1 MEANNQLACLHLTVS
16 AWWAPHELLQPSAW
30 SKVIAASVTLCE
42 SDWRPRE
49 PSHDCECMSF
59 PLHNVLPLVQE
70 LIRLFCSSLRL
81 STTDSHPSVMASSIP
96 ARASRTG
103 PRRLHDDV
111 AAAAAPSA
119 TLRLP
124 ASVRLERHARRGLL
138 LRANAPL
145 ESGALVLQE
154 GPLAVLPPFDDNISW
169 SAVRSASAASPSP
182 ATAAA
187 RSGWPAVESLARALS
202 FRDDALL
209 LYRSVQLY
217 YLLFLSDEARAA
229 PDASREVARHI
240 LALYDPQA
248 SVRSGSDDDEAEEDE
263 GIESI
268 STASSGMHARSAE
281 RTRGARRAA
290 QQASL
295 ASAVRSETGGAA
307 LEELFGCVAAQCAAS
322 MSVPVVRVCVR
333 SGAGGGGVD
342 GNKSAPRVWDEAHFL
357 SHCLPLAS
365 IYNVNNMSVAAT
377 SVPAV
382 GPGGVMAFEGWTAV
396 YDVLSRLN
404 HSCLPTCVHFLEHE
418 ERDARAQA
426 PSSAAVL
433 TPQCLAAA
441 SVATAPPGATVS
453 SAVTSSSAVVASSPS
468 PPSAGTFV
476 RTLRTLCAI
485 PAGEELLI
493 SYLSPQLLCQSTRR
507 RQQQLRQHWQ
517 FACRCA
523 RCDAVDTARVLR
535 CPSCPNGSVLFRP
548 EAGVTEA
555 AEEEEEGG
563 AEQEAPFTLLTT
575 CTCPL
580 SAAATSS
587 LLKGEAQV
595 EDEWSRFQTS
605 LPTCTQPV
613 QLCALF
619 SSLLRRNN
627 VADSHWVS
635 MEFFLVQRD
644 LQAHLHKRPGVEQM
658 EFAKQALWF
667 QERVFARKLLRDGND
682 VAALQQQLSKQQHQ
696 HQAVPFGQFRQESL
710 LIDVLSSSFVRP
722 SARVAQ
728 LCITR
733 ELMDGWLSFADLL
746 WALHADKTP
755 DLLRM
760 LAQRSIYF
768 LLCAAQAARMLT
780 PVDSPLRK
788 QIDPKL
794 QQRVALAKAR
804 AVDLSKL
811 VEGDEEKTD
820 GLAQKPI
827 AAAAAQPASAAARQS
842 CHSPVCSLNAFSA
855 APPVAA
861 LLCSRCKGVR
871 YCSRD
876 CQKKDW
882 PLHKPHCKAPVV
894 GVTK

>member
-1 MEANNQLACLHLTVS
+1 
-16 AWWAPHELLQPSAW
+16 
-30 SKVIAASVTLCE
+30 
-42 SDWRPRE
+42 
-49 PSHDCECMSF
+49 
-59 PLHNVLPLVQE
+59 
-70 LIRLFCSSLRL
+70 
-81 STTDSHPSVMASSIP
+81 
-96 ARASRTG
+96 
-103 PRRLHDDV
+103 LHDNV
-111 AAAAAPSA
+111 TAAAAASA

-124 ASVRLERHARRGLL
+124 TTVRLERHARRGLL

-169 SAVRSASAASPSP
+169 NAVSSASSSSSAP

-187 RSGWPAVESLARALS
+187 RSGWPAVESLARTLS

-229 PDASREVARHI
+229 SDASREVARRI

-248 SVRSGSDDDEAEEDE
+248 PVRSGSDDEAEEED

-268 STASSGMHARSAE
+268 STASPGMRAHSAE
-281 RTRGARRAA
+281 RAREARRAA
-290 QQASL
+290 QQASV
-295 ASAVRSETGGAA
+295 ASAVRSEAGGAA

-333 SGAGGGGVD
+333 GGGGGGD
-342 GNKSAPRVWDEAHFL
+342 GNKSTSRVWDEAHFL

-377 SVPAV
+377 NVPAV
-382 GPGGVMAFEGWTAV
+382 GSSGHDDGAMAFEGWTAV

-418 ERDARAQA
+418 ERDARAQR
-426 PSSAAVL
+426 PSAAAIL
-433 TPQCLAAA
+433 TPQRLAAT
-441 SVATAPPGATVS
+441 SVATAALPVAVS
-453 SAVTSSSAVVASSPS
+453 SAVASSSSAAAVAASSSPS

-548 EAGVTEA
+548 EAGATSVADVTED
-555 AEEEEEGG
+555 EG

-580 SAAATSS
+580 SAAAISA

-595 EDEWSRFQTS
+595 EDEWSRFQSS

-696 HQAVPFGQFRQESL
+696 RHQTVPFGQFRQESL

-768 LLCAAQAARMLT
+768 LLCAARAARMLT

-788 QIDPKL
+788 QIELKL

-811 VEGDEEKTD
+811 VDDEDNAD
-820 GLAQKPI
+820 GLAQKPMV
-827 AAAAAQPASAAARQS
+827 AAAALPASAAARQS

-882 PLHKPHCKAPVV
+882 PLHKPHCKAPV
-894 GVTK
+894 GGATK